1 MTNDETIR
9 VDSGR
14 LSLCKGEGR
23 VRVEHRIIVWPEPLT
38 SILSPSVRGE
48 ANPSTLSKEVV
59 PEDFPSAIPIF

>member
-14 LSLCKGEGR
+14 LSLCKAER
-23 VRVEHRIIVWPEPLT
+23 RMRVEHRIIVWPKPLT

-48 ANPSTLSKEVV
+48 ANPSTLSKEVF
-59 PEDFPSAIPIF
+59 PEDLPSAISIF

>member
-14 LSLCKGEGR
+14 LSLYKGEGR

-48 ANPSTLSKEVV
+48 ASTLSKKVV
-59 PEDFPSAIPIF
+59 PGNFPSAISIF